1 MARPADEPI
10 RRSVTVGLPV
20 DQAFAAFADLA
31 RWWPREYTW
40 AGDTLEDIG
49 IGPREGGFCFE
60 RGPHGFTC
68 HWGRVLVWDPPAR
81 LVLAWQIAP
90 DRAPSPTPPRPA
102 RSRSASGPPAPPAPG
117 STSSTA
123 PSPTTATPPTPT
135 AKPSPP
141 PRAGPSS
148 SPATPP
154 AFPDPHRCKLD
165 QQLASVAERQT
176 RRV

>member
-90 DRAPSPTPPRPA
+90 DRAPEPNPA
-102 RSRSASGPPAPPAPG
+102 KASKVEVRFRSAG
-117 STSSTA
+117 SAGTRVDLEHRAFPHHGDAADTYRQA
-123 PSPTTATPPTPT
+123 LASPQ
-135 AKPSPP
+135 
-141 PRAGPSS
+141 GWPSS

-154 AFPDPHRCKLD
+154 ACPDPHRCKLD

>member
-1 MARPADEPI
+1 MARPAEEPI

-90 DRAPSPTPPRPA
+90 DRAPPPHPPQA
-102 RSRSASGPPAPPAPG
+102 RQGEVPLPAPRAPRTPVDHQHPAV
-117 STSSTA
+117 
-123 PSPTTATPPTPT
+123 
-135 AKPSPP
+135 
-141 PRAGPSS
+141 
-148 SPATPP
+148 
-154 AFPDPHRCKLD
+154 PHHGDAADTYR
-165 QQLASVAERQT
+165 QALASPQGWPLILARYAT
-176 RRV
+176 SLP